1 MANLKVR
8 EVAERLDVSSK
19 TVYTWLRGGVIQGTK
34 VGNTWRVSEETLGEL
49 LAPTASATAVAER
62 PSDAAWSPRS
72 RMLTRPARRSLI

>member
-34 VGNTWRVSEETLGEL
+34 VGNTWRVLRG
-49 LAPTASATAVAER
+49 
-62 PSDAAWSPRS
+62 DS
-72 RMLTRPARRSLI
+72 R